1 MDTGIRKREVW
12 FWRASAVVVMLAAYP
27 VSFLLAIALY
37 GLGVLPKSSHDA
49 LNAFYAPARALW
61 GLLF

>member
-37 GLGVLPKSSHDA
+37 GLGVFAGEVIP
-49 LNAFYAPARALW
+49 
-61 GLLF
+61 